1 MNGGRTETA
10 EDFFSEG
17 LFSASERLLIRSA
30 GRKLVE
36 NHITISCCESCTGG
50 LFAAALTGVPGISSV
65 FDRGLVTYTERAKM
79 EELGVRKETLA
90 AHTVYSAEVAR
101 EMAEGLYRKTGSD
114 ICVSV
119 TGIAGPDGALPGKP
133 VGTVYIGCCH
143 CGKVQVE
150 MLQTGSCSRSRNR
163 HDAVIAMFRLVVNT
177 LKEE

>member
-1 MNGGRTETA
+1 MSGRRTEA
-10 EDFFSEG
+10 EEVFFSEG
-17 LFSASERLLIRSA
+17 LFSTSERLLIRSA
-30 GRKLVE
+30 GRELVE
-36 NHITISCCESCTGG
+36 RQITISCCESCTGG
-50 LFAAALTGVPGISSV
+50 LFAAALTGVPGISRV
-65 FDRGLVTYTERAKM
+65 FDRGLVTYTERAKI
-79 EELGVRKETLA
+79 EELGVKKETLE

-143 CGKVQVE
+143 CGKIRIE
-150 MLQTGSCSRSRNR
+150 KLETGSRSRSRNR
-163 HDAVIAMFRLVVNT
+163 HDAVLAMLRLVMNT